1 MHQCPVCR
9 EPLPNEHWRVLA
21 DHAACQRPAPLAPEA
36 DHLQESGGVSLVTQ
50 GINRL
55 RNAVEGVVAAI
66 NPSIDIEKL
75 DK

>member
-1 MHQCPVCR
+1 MHPCPVCR

-21 DHAACQRPAPLAPEA
+21 DHAACQRPVPSAPKA

-55 RNAVEGVVAAI
+55 RKRGGGSRCRHQ
-66 NPSIDIEKL
+66 PKHRY
-75 DK
+75 